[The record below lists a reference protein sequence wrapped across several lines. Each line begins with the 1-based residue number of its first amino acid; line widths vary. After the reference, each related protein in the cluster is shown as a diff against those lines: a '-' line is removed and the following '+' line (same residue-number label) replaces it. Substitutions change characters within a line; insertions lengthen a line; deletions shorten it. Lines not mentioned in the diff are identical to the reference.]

1 MKKII
6 FIPLIMFCVLS
17 CAQNEKLGYK
27 KLNLETF
34 NFDKKMD
41 DYFSKEKF
49 LQKDT
54 LELDYD
60 STKIVNTYMTFGDSL
75 SFYGETFFNGIVI
88 MQDEN
93 KQLMAIKTSFR
104 HDNNIVPLT
113 QFIGELTTKYGNPE
127 IVNRKNID
135 SDYTSCY
142 WQLSDRMIIVNSAF
156 NSKLYYLK
164 LTNELKDK
172 ISLRTE
178 LFIVKKDFQEKLIG
192 KTHRGEWMNLDLPN

>member
-1 MKKII
+1 
-6 FIPLIMFCVLS
+6 MFCVLS

-113 QFIGELTTKYGNPE
+113 QFIMELTTKYGNPE

>member
-1 MKKII
+1 
-6 FIPLIMFCVLS
+6 MFCVLS

-113 QFIGELTTKYGNPE
+113 QFIRELTTKYGNPE

>member
-1 MKKII
+1 
-6 FIPLIMFCVLS
+6 MFCVLS

-88 MQDEN
+88 IQDEN

-142 WQLSDRMIIVNSAF
+142 WQLSDRMIIVNSVF

-192 KTHRGEWMNLDLPN
+192 KTHRGEWMNLDLQN

>member
-88 MQDEN
+88 IQDEN

-142 WQLSDRMIIVNSAF
+142 WQLSDRMIIVNSVF

-192 KTHRGEWMNLDLPN
+192 KTHRGEWMNLDLQN

>member
-113 QFIGELTTKYGNPE
+113 QFIRELTTKYGNPE